1 MIIDITIPVL
11 AESVPDATLLE
22 WNNAVGDAVRA
33 GDVLIELETDK
44 VVLEVPAPESGV
56 LIDIIKHP
64 GDVAHSEEVIAHID
78 TEKVSESTSTPAPTA
93 KRTPPETD
101 PGEYR
106 FSPAV
111 ARLINEK
118 GLDPSVI
125 EGTGR
130 DGRLAKKDVLR
141 ALNKSSG
148 APDLTTE
155 TVLNPSTSLPPSS
168 KKTLTVPGD
177 RRERREP
184 MSRMRVRIAE
194 RLVQSQQ
201 TTASL
206 TTFNEVNMG
215 PVTALRR
222 QYKERFEKAHGVR
235 LGLMSFF
242 AKASVAALQ
251 RFPEINAYIVGND
264 IVYHDFYDIGI
275 AVNSPKGL
283 VVPVLRHVET
293 MSFADIEKHIAVFGR
308 RAAAGTLTLEDMTDG
323 TFTLSN
329 GGIFGSLLS
338 TPILNPPQSGILGM
352 HKIEDRAVVEKGE
365 IIIRPM
371 MYLALSYDHRIVDGR
386 GAVQFL
392 SVIKEAIED
401 PARMLLEI

>member
-1 MIIDITIPVL
+1 MIINVTIPIL

-22 WNNAVGDAVRA
+22 WNNAVGDTVKA

-64 GDVAHSEEVIAHID
+64 GDTAGSEEIIARID
-78 TEKVSESTSTPAPTA
+78 TQKEDERTDTPAPATERA
-93 KRTPPETD
+93 PSRAGSGSTSKHQ
-101 PGEYR
+101 

-111 ARLINEK
+111 TRLIGDK
-118 GLDPSVI
+118 SLDPSVI

-130 DGRLAKKDVLR
+130 NGRLTKKDILQ
-141 ALNKSSG
+141 ALDRPSTTS
-148 APDLTTE
+148 DLVTE
-155 TVLNPSTSLPPSS
+155 TVSSPPAPFPPQASTV
-168 KKTLTVPGD
+168 VPGE
-177 RRERREP
+177 RRERRVP
-184 MSRMRVRIAE
+184 MSRMRARIAE
-194 RLVQSQQ
+194 RLIESQQ

-215 PVTALRR
+215 PVTALRHR
-222 QYKERFEKAHGVR
+222 YKERFEKAYGVR

-242 AKASVAALQ
+242 AKAAVAALQ
-251 RFPEINAYIVGND
+251 RFPEINAYIMGND

-293 MSFADIEKHIAVFGR
+293 MSFADIEKHIAMFSH
-308 RAAAGTLTLEDMTDG
+308 RAAEGTLTLEDMTDG

-365 IIIRPM
+365 IVIR
-371 MYLALSYDHRIVDGR
+371 SYDVPR
-386 GAVQFL
+386 
-392 SVIKEAIED
+392 SV
-401 PARMLLEI
+401 L